1 MTPGITA
8 VLRTLHDGEQA
19 LEQRLRAAADTHR
32 ADHEIHHVARDL
44 ARWSALHATRIR
56 GIAPDYGLTTPS
68 VPSVPSVPSAPS
80 APSAG
85 TDALNALAD
94 APTKDAA
101 AAPAFLHPT
110 VFAESPSAS
119 LPPGLALLR
128 DLTELHL
135 AATAN
140 SLAWEMLAQAA
151 QATRDTRLLDLAGAC
166 HPQTLRQMRWTNTQ
180 VKALTPQIVTS
191 L

>member
-1 MTPGITA
+1 MTAGITA
-8 VLRTLHDGEQA
+8 ALRTLHDGEQA
-19 LEQRLRAAADTHR
+19 LEQRLCAAADTHR

-68 VPSVPSVPSAPS
+68 VPS

-140 SLAWEMLAQAA
+140 SLAWEMLAHAA